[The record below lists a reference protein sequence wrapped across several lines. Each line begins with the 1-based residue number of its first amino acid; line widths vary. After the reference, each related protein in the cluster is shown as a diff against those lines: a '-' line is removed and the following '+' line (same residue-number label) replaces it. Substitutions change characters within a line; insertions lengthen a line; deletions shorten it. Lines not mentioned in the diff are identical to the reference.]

1 MPDAE
6 APTANDAPAPETE
19 TPTTPPTPTEEASK
33 PEPKTF
39 DEVYVKQLRSEAA
52 KYRSEAKTAAEELEK
67 LRVAAMSEQERA
79 IAEARIEGR
88 TLALHELGS
97 RLVDA
102 EIRAAASGRLK
113 DGQMRILLQGLNRS
127 AFLTDDGAVDEKAV
141 REFVNGIAPAPAEP
155 QGPPPDPRFPDFGQ
169 GQRGPS
175 PAANDDSLLRA
186 LEEISGRR

>member
-6 APTANDAPAPETE
+6 APTADDAPTPEVE
-19 TPTTPPTPTEEASK
+19 TPTPPPTTPTEAPK
-33 PEPKTF
+33 PESKTF
-39 DEVYVKQLRSEAA
+39 DEAYVKQLRSEAA

-88 TLALHELGS
+88 TAAIHELGT

-102 EIRAAASGRLK
+102 EIRAVASGRLTA
-113 DGQMRILLQGLNRS
+113 GQMKILLQGLNRS

-141 REFVNGIAPAPAEP
+141 KDFVEGIAPAPAEQ

-175 PAANDDSLLRA
+175 PASNDDSLLRA
-186 LEEISGRR
+186 LEEVSGRR